1 MRDAVAAG
9 VAPSANG
16 QARCE
21 RKGNRGVSSG
31 RTSTMVPLVLLLVVS
46 TGWGSALSLA
56 RFAVTAGVPPM
67 GYVLWMSVAAAVL
80 CLGLARARGGWPK
93 FSSAHIVYYVSSG
106 CTRFVFAGFV
116 MYTVL
121 GHLPAGVVAIVI
133 ATAPLMTYLVRSAL
147 RRVRPD
153 GKRGCGIVLGF
164 VGVALLF
171 VPRQALPDPSAI
183 GWLALGFLTPLLY
196 TVSNLAIERLRP
208 PGEDSM
214 ALTSGMF
221 VTAIVFSLPLA
232 ITIGQFHPIWETGI
246 ALREGAMFTHAAILA
261 FCFFGLYE
269 LFRLLDATFG
279 SQVTYLTTVS
289 GVVYGIVLLGERPS
303 LWVWAAVACIVAGM
317 ALVGRDATPSPK

>member
-1 MRDAVAAG
+1 M
-9 VAPSANG
+9 
-16 QARCE
+16 
-21 RKGNRGVSSG
+21 SSG
-31 RTSTMVPLVLLLVVS
+31 RTSAIVALAILLAVS
-46 TGWGSALSLA
+46 TAWGSALSLA

-67 GYVLWMSVAAAVL
+67 GYVVWMSVAAAIL
-80 CLGLARARGGWPK
+80 CLGLARLRGGWPR
-93 FSSAHIVYYVSSG
+93 FSPAHLVYYVSSG
-106 CTRFVFAGFV
+106 CTRLVFAGFV

-133 ATAPLMTYLVRSAL
+133 ATAPLMTYLMRSAL
-147 RRVRPD
+147 HRTRPD
-153 GKRGCGIVLGF
+153 GRRGCGIVLGF
-164 VGVALLF
+164 VGVSLLF

-196 TVSNLAIERLRP
+196 ALSNLAIERLRP

-232 ITIGQFHPIWETGI
+232 IAMGQFHPLWEAGL

-269 LFRLLDATFG
+269 LFRLADATYG

-289 GVVYGIVLLGERPS
+289 GVIFGIVLLGERPS
-303 LWVWAAVACIVAGM
+303 LWVWAAVAGIVAGM
-317 ALVGRDATPSPK
+317 VLVGRDSTRG